1 MEGDKYAEFSEGL
14 RRYAE
19 LYERGLKKQAN
30 AYIADFVQNF
40 EKSGTEAEREA
51 LLFRFCR
58 DICDGGGLAELA
70 ERGNGLMPHALAR
83 IVWEYLIKECA
94 VHKMPQMRW
103 IFQLFHNNPAAFAQR
118 GEPDIYEILEE
129 AYESPERG
137 EKTAE
142 LWLRGPLHSLTY
154 VSREFPECYLLSRE
168 FYEETVAHTGGV
180 F

>member
-94 VHKMPQMRW
+94 VHKMPQMRYISFFAVIRRSSRRAASP
-103 IFQLFHNNPAAFAQR
+103 IFTRFSKKPTKAPNATRRRRSCGCASCCAA
-118 GEPDIYEILEE
+118 
-129 AYESPERG
+129 ST
-137 EKTAE
+137 TA
-142 LWLRGPLHSLTY
+142 RTS
-154 VSREFPECYLLSRE
+154 FPKS
-168 FYEETVAHTGGV
+168 A
-180 F
+180 